1 MCAVSRTARET
12 ELLSVTLT
20 LLQQHGYERL
30 TVDQVAATAHA
41 SKATMYRRWPTKAE
55 LVLAAVIEGISQVA
69 VPPETGTL
77 RADLLEIADTVCD
90 QARRHAATMRAV
102 LAETTRD
109 AALGDVLQREF
120 FDQRR
125 KVIAHVMQQA
135 IDRGEVS
142 ADSVNDDLLD
152 LLPGY
157 LVFRIVIQD
166 RPPTRRTV
174 TALVDDV
181 ILPSLTRNAPNRAA
195 KSTG

>member
-12 ELLSVTLT
+12 ELLSVTLS

-30 TVDQVAATAHA
+30 TVDQVAATARA

-55 LVLAAVIEGISQVA
+55 LVLAAVIDGISQVSVA
-69 VPPETGTL
+69 PETGTL
-77 RADLLEIADTVCD
+77 RGDLLEIADTVCA
-90 QARRHAATMRAV
+90 QAQEHAATMRAV

-125 KVIAHVMQQA
+125 KVIAHVMQEA
-135 IDRGEVS
+135 IDRGEVR
-142 ADSVNDDLLD
+142 AEAVNHDLLD

-166 RPPTRRTV
+166 RPPTRQTV
-174 TALVDDV
+174 VALIDDV
-181 ILPSLTRNAPNRAA
+181 ILPSLT
-195 KSTG
+195 G